1 MSISSVSR
9 EDLEQA
15 AKRVWWL
22 VLLEGIAAVAFG
34 IFALFYTGSTLRAL
48 IVVFGVYAIIDG
60 LLALAGGTM
69 TGQQGRGRLV
79 FQGIMGVVIG
89 VIALRF
95 PEATTF
101 AFLLVIAVWALVIG
115 LVLVVGALEARSVHA
130 RGWGWILAGGM
141 VNVLFGLLLVFNP
154 VSGIKV
160 VLWII
165 GIYAILFGA
174 MLLGSAWAARTLTK
188 ELRAG
193 GQV

>member
-9 EDLEQA
+9 ENLEQA

-34 IFALFYTGSTLRAL
+34 IFALFYTGSTLRVL
-48 IVVFGVYAIIDG
+48 IVVFGVYALIDG

-69 TGQQGRGRLV
+69 TGQQGRGWLI
-79 FQGIMGVVIG
+79 FQGIMGIVIG
-89 VIALRF
+89 IIALRF
-95 PEATTF
+95 PAATTF

-115 LVLVVGALEARSVHA
+115 LVQIVGAFEARSVHA
-130 RGWGWILAGGM
+130 RGWAWILASGV
-141 VNVLFGLLLVFNP
+141 VNILFGLLLVFNP
-154 VSGIKV
+154 VSGVKA

-174 MLLGSAWAARTLTK
+174 MLLGTAWAARTLTK
-188 ELRAG
+188 ELRTSGAI
-193 GQV
+193 